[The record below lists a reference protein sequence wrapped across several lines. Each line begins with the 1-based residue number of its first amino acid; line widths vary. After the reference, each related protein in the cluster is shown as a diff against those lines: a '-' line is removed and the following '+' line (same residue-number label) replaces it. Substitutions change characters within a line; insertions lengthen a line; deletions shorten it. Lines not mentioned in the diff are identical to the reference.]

1 MLEANIMDA
10 ILNEAG
16 NCLNNISNAKSTK
29 EKLEYS
35 SILKNLM
42 ESLMYF
48 TESITNLSDFDT
60 EGDYIG

>member
-16 NCLNNISNAKSTK
+16 NCLNDISNAKSTK

-35 SILKNLM
+35 TILKNLM

-48 TESITNLSDFDT
+48 TESITNLSDFDP
-60 EGDYIG
+60 EGDYID